1 MQASLGRLAAW
12 RKAGGWRESRWRL
25 RSLWR
30 RRVGSRRERWCV
42 GAAVVGGGQDG
53 KGFTRRTCE
62 DDGAPRSYATGASRA
77 TKRPRGPSVRTLE
90 LLRRSIGPFALG
102 LASRRLSRWDVH
114 KVFSTEEQGGRRRTR
129 SRVQIALRAK
139 RFESLL
145 RGTPWHSVVL
155 PVFSVLKAFLDCGR
169 HMLPRLSEA
178 TADSSD
184 CPGPSV
190 PHTSSVL
197 TKLAAADGRRAARL
211 AQADRAMGAAVGLA
225 GRRCLLLSGLSS
237 ERRMGVVP
245 VMMAWT
251 RAGRIGPQ
259 SMWLGR
265 RRRRRMRD
273 ARLRCWSA

>member
-1 MQASLGRLAAW
+1 MPTILRRNYLNWKAVCFKWSRFDVKFATSGQSCVFARPQDNRLNCVVV
-12 RKAGGWRESRWRL
+12 RSDRL
-25 RSLWR
+25 PLVLR
-30 RRVGSRRERWCV
+30 RGDR
-42 GAAVVGGGQDG
+42 GGGTS
-53 KGFTRRTCE
+53 TRFSARRSRE
-62 DDGAPRSYATGASRA
+62 DDGEHGAGADCASR
-77 TKRPRGPSVRTLE
+77 E
-90 LLRRSIGPFALG
+90 ALWF
-102 LASRRLSRWDVH
+102 L
-114 KVFSTEEQGGRRRTR
+114 
-129 SRVQIALRAK
+129 
-139 RFESLL
+139 
-145 RGTPWHSVVL
+145 TPWHSVAL

-169 HMLPRLSEA
+169 HVFHRLSEA
-178 TADSSD
+178 MADSSD